1 MDDVIKRLRQSGLT
15 KTEAL
20 MILNLGLGLD
30 RAQLP
35 RANGAPDADSIASHQ
50 NDHDH
55 PRATYDDDD
64 TTQAPT
70 SVTLIPTDPAS
81 VETSDNYHR
90 LALSCV
96 VEKMDERFPG
106 EEGDE
111 KIQQI
116 LSVLQ
121 ECIPM
126 ATGRREYA

>member
-1 MDDVIKRLRQSGLT
+1 MNDVIKRLRQSGLT

-20 MILNLGLGLD
+20 TILNLGLGLD

-35 RANGAPDADSIASHQ
+35 RTNGVPDADSKATHQ
-50 NDHDH
+50 NDNDH
-55 PRATYDDDD
+55 ARATYGDDD

-70 SVTLIPTDPAS
+70 SDTLITTDPAT
-81 VETSDNYHR
+81 VETSDNYHQ

-106 EEGDE
+106 EEGE
-111 KIQQI
+111 GKIQQI
-116 LSVLQ
+116 LNILK

-126 ATGRREYA
+126 ATGR

>member
-1 MDDVIKRLRQSGLT
+1 MNDVIKRLRQLGLT

-35 RANGAPDADSIASHQ
+35 KANGAPDAETKTGSQ
-50 NDHDH
+50 NDKDQ
-55 PRATYDDDD
+55 AMSTSDDD
-64 TTQAPT
+64 TTTHAAT
-70 SVTLIPTDPAS
+70 SDTLITTDPAS
-81 VETSDNYHR
+81 VETSDNYHQ

-96 VEKMDERFPG
+96 VEKMDERFLG
-106 EEGDE
+106 EEGED

-126 ATGRREYA
+126 ATRR

>member
-1 MDDVIKRLRQSGLT
+1 MNDVITRLRQHGLT

-35 RANGAPDADSIASHQ
+35 KAGGAPNGDTDTSRQ
-50 NDHDH
+50 NDNDHAMAAHD
-55 PRATYDDDD
+55 DEE

-70 SVTLIPTDPAS
+70 SDTLITTDPAS
-81 VETSDNYHR
+81 VETSDNYHQ

-96 VEKMDERFPG
+96 VEKMDERFAGGEG
-106 EEGDE
+106 EERI
-111 KIQQI
+111 KHI

-126 ATGRREYA
+126 TTGR